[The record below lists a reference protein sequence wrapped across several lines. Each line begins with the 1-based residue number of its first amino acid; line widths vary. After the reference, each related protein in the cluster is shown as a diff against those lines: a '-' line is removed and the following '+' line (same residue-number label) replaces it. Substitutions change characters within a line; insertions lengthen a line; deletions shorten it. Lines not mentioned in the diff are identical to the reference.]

1 MKGFSANLGFL
12 FPELPLL
19 GRIEAAGRAGFRAIE
34 LHWPYDV
41 PAEALAQACEAADVV
56 LTGINTSPGDRAAG
70 DFGLGALPGREAGFE
85 AAVAQSLAYCAATGA
100 TMVHAMA
107 GAVPVSSQS
116 RATLVANLKRAAEE
130 ARRFGV
136 TLLLE
141 PLNPRDAPGYFY
153 STVEEAA
160 EIIDSVGA
168 PNVRL
173 MFDVY
178 HVGVASGDV
187 IMRLRR
193 FFPLIGHVQIA
204 AVPSRNEPDE
214 GEISYPAILLEL
226 EALGYAG
233 WVGCE
238 YKPRG
243 DTLEGLVWTERLGV
257 TL

>member
-12 FPELPLL
+12 FPELPML
-19 GRIEAAGRAGFRAIE
+19 GRIEAAARAGFRAIE

-41 PAEALAQACEAADVV
+41 PAEALAAACEAADVV
-56 LTGINTSPGDRAAG
+56 LTGINTSPGDLSAG
-70 DFGLGALPGREAGFE
+70 EFGLGALPGREANFE
-85 AAVAQSLAYCAATGA
+85 AAVAQSLAYCRVTGA
-100 TMVHAMA
+100 TMIHAMA
-107 GAVPVSSQS
+107 GVGPTS
-116 RATLVANLKRAAEE
+116 RSTFVDNLKQAAAE

-141 PLNPRDAPGYFY
+141 PLNPRDVPGYFY
-153 STVEEAA
+153 STVDEAA
-160 EIIDSVGA
+160 EIIELVGA
-168 PNVRL
+168 PNVKL

-193 FFPLIGHVQIA
+193 FFPLVGHVQIA

-214 GEISYPAILLEL
+214 GEISYPAIFLEL

-238 YKPRG
+238 YRPRG

>member
-19 GRIEAAGRAGFRAIE
+19 GRIEAAARAGFRAIE

-41 PAEALAQACEAADVV
+41 PAETLASACEAADVV
-56 LTGINTSPGDRAAG
+56 LTGINTAPGDRAAG
-70 DFGLGALPGREAGFE
+70 EFGLGAVAGWEAAFE

-100 TMVHAMA
+100 TMIHAMA
-107 GAVPVSSQS
+107 GVGSTS
-116 RATLVANLKRAAEE
+116 RSTFVDNLKRAAAE
-130 ARRFGV
+130 AQRFGV

-141 PLNPRDAPGYFY
+141 PLNPRDVPGYFY

-160 EIIDSVGA
+160 EIIDAVGA

-193 FFPLIGHVQIA
+193 FFPLVGHVQIA

>member
-1 MKGFSANLGFL
+1 MLALG
-12 FPELPLL
+12 
-19 GRIEAAGRAGFRAIE
+19 GGVG
-34 LHWPYDV
+34 
-41 PAEALAQACEAADVV
+41 
-56 LTGINTSPGDRAAG
+56 GGG
-70 DFGLGALPGREAGFE
+70 
-85 AAVAQSLAYCAATGA
+85 VART
-100 TMVHAMA
+100 
-107 GAVPVSSQS
+107 
-116 RATLVANLKRAAEE
+116 TLVANLKRAAAE
-130 ARRFGV
+130 AQRFGV

-141 PLNPRDAPGYFY
+141 PLNPRDVPGYFY

-160 EIIDSVGA
+160 AIIDAVGA

-193 FFPLIGHVQIA
+193 FFPLVGHVQIA

-214 GEISYPAILLEL
+214 GEISYPAIILEL

-238 YKPRG
+238 Y
-243 DTLEGLVWTERLGV
+243 
-257 TL
+257 